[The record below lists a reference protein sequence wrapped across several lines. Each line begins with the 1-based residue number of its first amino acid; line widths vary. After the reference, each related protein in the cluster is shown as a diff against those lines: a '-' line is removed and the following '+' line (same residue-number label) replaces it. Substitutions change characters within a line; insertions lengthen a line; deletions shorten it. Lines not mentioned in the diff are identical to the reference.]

1 MSTASVLN
9 RYWQAADMSTRKPF
23 THLPIKENCMI
34 KQGLVISALLLL
46 SASVANAAEPTPPAT
61 PGSQGAASV
70 QKNLDA
76 DKSGGKADK
85 GLTNAEAHITAK
97 HGKAKESKEEKNE
110 AKKERTEKAE
120 RHDRMNKPERP
131 SKPER
136 PGK

>member
-1 MSTASVLN
+1 
-9 RYWQAADMSTRKPF
+9 
-23 THLPIKENCMI
+23 MI
-34 KQGLVISALLLL
+34 KQSFVISALLL
-46 SASVANAAEPTPPAT
+46 SASVAYAAETTPPAT

-76 DKSGGKADK
+76 NKSGGKADK
-85 GLTNAEAHITAK
+85 GLTNALEHITAK

-120 RHDRMNKPERP
+120 RHERHEHVVRAERP
-131 SKPER
+131 AKPER

>member
-1 MSTASVLN
+1 
-9 RYWQAADMSTRKPF
+9 
-23 THLPIKENCMI
+23 MI

-46 SASVANAAEPTPPAT
+46 SASVANAAETTPPAT

-76 DKSGGKADK
+76 NKSGGKADK

-97 HGKAKESKEEKNE
+97 HGKAKETKEEKNE
-110 AKKERTEKAE
+110 AKKERTAKAE
-120 RHDRMNKPERP
+120 RSEHHNHIARAERP
-131 SKPER
+131 AKPER